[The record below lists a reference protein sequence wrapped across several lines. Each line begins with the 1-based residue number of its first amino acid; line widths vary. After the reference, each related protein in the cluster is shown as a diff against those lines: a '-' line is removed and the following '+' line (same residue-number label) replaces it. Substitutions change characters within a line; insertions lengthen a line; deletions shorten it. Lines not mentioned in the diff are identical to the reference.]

1 LRRGGTG
8 ADVAPRDTGA
18 RPEASVGGPPPD
30 RASWS
35 TVHVVII
42 GAGEVGWY
50 LAQRLG
56 AENHDVVV
64 VEQDEVIARALGEEL
79 DVQTVVGSGTH
90 PSVLRAAGVERAD
103 LLAGVTQDDEVN
115 LIAAA
120 LAKQLGA
127 LQTVVRLQTD
137 ELRGPDGAQLRELL
151 NADQIIDPDADTAE
165 EILRLV
171 SVSGADEVYPMATG
185 GLVVLGAVVGEHS
198 AMVDRTLADIASV
211 DHWRFL
217 FGAVT
222 RNGETIIPRGD
233 LDVHAGDHVRV
244 LTHERSQNEV
254 LQALDAVGK
263 RVRRVMVLGGGAVG
277 ARVAEH
283 LVRSADVTLVERD
296 HARATALAERLR
308 KVTIVEGD
316 ITDTNLLTEES
327 VATMDVVIAATGE
340 DTANVLA
347 CAFAA
352 AESDAFTVVVLHRL
366 ALLPLVRQFGI
377 DAALSPRTAS
387 ANAVLRQLRGGAS
400 SVATFL
406 ESDVEVD
413 EFVIDAGTPGDGALV
428 KDLHLPRSVLLGAVV
443 RSDGSSEI
451 VRGTTLLSAGESVV
465 LFARPSALPEVRR
478 VFTS

>member
-1 LRRGGTG
+1 M
-8 ADVAPRDTGA
+8 
-18 RPEASVGGPPPD
+18 
-30 RASWS
+30 
-35 TVHVVII
+35 HVVII

-56 AENHDVVV
+56 AEHHDVVV
-64 VEQDEVIARALGEEL
+64 VEQNEVIARALGEEL

-103 LLAGVTQDDEVN
+103 LVAGVTQDDEVN
-115 LIAAA
+115 MIASA

-127 LQTVVRLQTD
+127 KQTVVRLQTD
-137 ELRGPDGAQLRELL
+137 ELRGPDGAHLRELIA
-151 NADQIIDPDADTAE
+151 ADLIIDPDADTAE

-185 GLVVLGAVVGEHS
+185 NLVVLGVVVGEQS
-198 AMVDRTLADIASV
+198 SMVNQTLAEIASV

-222 RNGETIIPRGD
+222 RDGETIIPRGD
-233 LDVHAGDHVRV
+233 LQVQAGDHVRL
-244 LTHERSQNEV
+244 LTHESRQSEV
-254 LQALDAVGK
+254 LAALDATGR
-263 RVRRVMVLGGGAVG
+263 RVRRVMVLGGGSVG

-283 LVRSADVTLVERD
+283 LTRSAEVTLVERE
-296 HARATALAERLR
+296 HARAVALAERLR
-308 KVTIVEGD
+308 RVTVVEGD

-327 VATMDVVIAATGE
+327 LSKMDVVIAATGE

-352 AESDAFTVVVLHRL
+352 AESEAFTVAVLHRL

-387 ANAVLRQLRGGAS
+387 ANAVLRQMRGGAS

-413 EFVIDAGTPGDGALV
+413 EFVIGAGSPGDGAV
-428 KDLHLPRSVLLGAVV
+428 VRNLHLPRSVLLGAVV
-443 RSDGSSEI
+443 RADGTSEI
-451 VRGTTLLSAGESVV
+451 VRGNTELHAGESVV
-465 LFARPSALPEVRR
+465 LFARPAALNEVRR
-478 VFTS
+478 VFTA

>member
-1 LRRGGTG
+1 L
-8 ADVAPRDTGA
+8 
-18 RPEASVGGPPPD
+18 SV
-30 RASWS
+30 
-35 TVHVVII
+35 VHVVIV

-64 VEQDEVIARALGEEL
+64 VEQNELIARALGEEL
-79 DVQTVVGSGTH
+79 DVQTIVGSGTH
-90 PSVLRAAGVERAD
+90 PSVLRLAGADRAD
-103 LLAGVTQDDEVN
+103 LVAGVTQDDEVN
-115 LIAAA
+115 MIASA

-127 LQTVVRLQTD
+127 AQTVVRLQTD
-137 ELRGPDGAQLRELL
+137 ELRGPDGTRLRELVD
-151 NADQIIDPDADTAE
+151 ADLIIDPDADTAE

-185 GLVVLGAVVGEHS
+185 NLVVLGVVVGPNSE
-198 AMVDRTLADIASV
+198 MVDRTLADIASA
-211 DHWRFL
+211 DEWRFL

-222 RNGETIIPRGD
+222 RNSETIIPRGD
-233 LDVHAGDHVRV
+233 LQLRAGYHVRV
-244 LTHERSQNEV
+244 LVHENREREILEV
-254 LQALDAVGK
+254 LDAAGQ
-263 RVRRVMVLGGGAVG
+263 RVRRVMVLGGGSVG

-283 LVRSADVTLVERD
+283 LVRSAEVTLVERD
-296 HARATALAERLR
+296 HERATALAGRLR
-308 KVTIVEGD
+308 KVTIIEGD

-347 CAFAA
+347 CAFAT

-387 ANAVLRQLRGGAS
+387 ANSVLQQLRGGTS

-413 EFVIDAGTPGDGALV
+413 EFVIAAGSPGDGAVV

-443 RSDGSSEI
+443 RLDGSSEI
-451 VRGTTLLSAGESVV
+451 VRGATQLHAGESVV
-465 LFARPSALPEVRR
+465 LFARPSALAEVRR
-478 VFTS
+478 VFT

>member
-1 LRRGGTG
+1 M
-8 ADVAPRDTGA
+8 
-18 RPEASVGGPPPD
+18 
-30 RASWS
+30 
-35 TVHVVII
+35 II

-56 AENHDVVV
+56 AEHHDVVV
-64 VEQDEVIARALGEEL
+64 IEQNEVIARALGEEL
-79 DVQTVVGSGTH
+79 DVQTIVGSGTH

-103 LLAGVTQDDEVN
+103 LVAGVTQDDEVN
-115 LIAAA
+115 MIASA

-127 LQTVVRLQTD
+127 KQTVVRLQTD
-137 ELRGPDGAQLRELL
+137 ELRGPDGAQLRDLIA
-151 NADQIIDPDADTAE
+151 ADLIIDPDADTAE

-185 GLVVLGAVVGEHS
+185 NLVVLGVVIGEKS
-198 AMVDRTLADIASV
+198 SMVDQTLAEIASV

-222 RNGETIIPRGD
+222 RNGDTIIPRGD
-233 LDVHAGDHVRV
+233 LQVHAGDHVRL
-244 LTHERSQNEV
+244 LTHVSRQSEV
-254 LQALDAVGK
+254 LAALDATGR

-283 LVRSADVTLVERD
+283 LTRSAEVTLVERE
-296 HARATALAERLR
+296 HERAMALAQRLR
-308 KVTIVEGD
+308 RVTVVEGD

-327 VATMDVVIAATGE
+327 LSTMDVVIAATGE

-352 AESDAFTVVVLHRL
+352 AESEAFTVAVLHRL

-387 ANAVLRQLRGGAS
+387 ANAVLRQMRGGAS

-413 EFVIDAGTPGDGALV
+413 EFVIGAGSPGDGAV
-428 KDLHLPRSVLLGAVV
+428 VRNLHLPRSVLLGAVV
-443 RSDGSSEI
+443 RADGTSEI
-451 VRGTTLLSAGESVV
+451 VRGNTELHAGESVV
-465 LFARPSALPEVRR
+465 LFARPSALNEVRR
-478 VFTS
+478 VFTG

>member
-1 LRRGGTG
+1 M
-8 ADVAPRDTGA
+8 
-18 RPEASVGGPPPD
+18 
-30 RASWS
+30 
-35 TVHVVII
+35 HVVII

-56 AENHDVVV
+56 AEHHDVVV
-64 VEQDEVIARALGEEL
+64 IEQEEVIARALGDEL

-90 PSVLRAAGVERAD
+90 PSVLRAARVERAD
-103 LLAGVTQDDEVN
+103 LVAGVTQDDEVN
-115 LIAAA
+115 MIASA

-127 LQTVVRLQTD
+127 EQTVVRLQTD
-137 ELRGPDGAQLRELL
+137 ELRGPDGAHLRELID
-151 NADQIIDPDADTAE
+151 ADLIIDPDADTAE

-185 GLVVLGAVVGEHS
+185 GLVVLGATIGPDS
-198 AMVDRTLADIASV
+198 PMVEQTLADISSV

-222 RNGETIIPRGD
+222 RDGQTVIPRGD
-233 LDVHAGDHVRV
+233 LEVRAGDHVRV
-244 LTHERSQNEV
+244 LTHERSQREV
-254 LQALDAVGK
+254 LEALDSAGK

-277 ARVAEH
+277 GRVAEH
-283 LVRSADVTLVERD
+283 LVRSAEVTLVERD
-296 HARATALAERLR
+296 RERATALAERLK
-308 KVTIVEGD
+308 KVTVVEGE
-316 ITDTNLLTEES
+316 ITDTNLLSEES

-352 AESDAFTVVVLHRL
+352 AESSAFTVAVLHRL
-366 ALLPLVRQFGI
+366 ALLPLIRQFGI

-387 ANAVLRQLRGGAS
+387 ANSVLRQMRGGAS

-413 EFVIDAGTPGDGALV
+413 EFVIQEGSPGAGAV
-428 KDLHLPRSVLLGAVV
+428 VRDLHLPRSVLLGAVV
-443 RSDGSSEI
+443 RHDGSSEI
-451 VRGTTLLSAGESVV
+451 VRGNTTLHAGESVV
-465 LFARPSALPEVRR
+465 LFARPAALPDVRR
-478 VFTS
+478 VFAS

>member
-1 LRRGGTG
+1 
-8 ADVAPRDTGA
+8 
-18 RPEASVGGPPPD
+18 
-30 RASWS
+30 
-35 TVHVVII
+35 VHVVII

-56 AENHDVVV
+56 AEHHDVVV
-64 VEQDEVIARALGEEL
+64 VEQNEVIARALGEEL

-90 PSVLRAAGVERAD
+90 PSVLRAAGVDRAQ
-103 LLAGVTQDDEVN
+103 LVAGVTQDDEVN
-115 LIAAA
+115 LIASA
-120 LAKQLGA
+120 LAKQMGA
-127 LQTVVRLQTD
+127 AQTVVRLQTD
-137 ELRGPDGAQLRELL
+137 ELRGPDGAHLRELM
-151 NADQIIDPDADTAE
+151 NADLIIDPDADTAE
-165 EILRLV
+165 EILQLV
-171 SVSGADEVYPMATG
+171 SVSGADEVYPMANG
-185 GLVVLGAVVGEHS
+185 NLVVLGAVVGEQS
-198 AMVDRTLADIASV
+198 PMVSQTLAEISSV

-233 LDVHAGDHVRV
+233 LEVRAGDHVRV
-244 LTHERSQNEV
+244 LTERSREREV
-254 LQALDAVGK
+254 LATLDAVGN
-263 RVRRVMVLGGGAVG
+263 RVRRVLVLGGGAVG
-277 ARVAEH
+277 ARVAER

-296 HARATALAERLR
+296 HARATALSERLR

-327 VATMDVVIAATGE
+327 VSTMDIVIAATGE

-352 AESDAFTVVVLHRL
+352 AENDDAFTVAVLHRL

-413 EFVIDAGTPGDGALV
+413 EFVISPGSPGDGMFV
-428 KDLHLPRSVLLGAVV
+428 RDLHLPRSVLLGAVV

-451 VRGTTLLSAGESVV
+451 VRGNTQLFAGESVV
-465 LFARPSALPEVRR
+465 MFARPAALADVRR
-478 VFTS
+478 VFAT

>member
-1 LRRGGTG
+1 M
-8 ADVAPRDTGA
+8 
-18 RPEASVGGPPPD
+18 
-30 RASWS
+30 
-35 TVHVVII
+35 HVVII

-56 AENHDVVV
+56 AEHHDVVV
-64 VEQDEVIARALGEEL
+64 IEQNAVIARALGEEL
-79 DVQTVVGSGTH
+79 DVQTIVGSGTH
-90 PSVLRAAGVERAD
+90 PSVLRAAGVEHAD
-103 LLAGVTQDDEVN
+103 LVAGVTQDDEVN
-115 LIAAA
+115 MIASA

-127 LQTVVRLQTD
+127 KQTVVRLQTD
-137 ELRGPDGAQLRELL
+137 ELRGPDGAQLRDLIA
-151 NADQIIDPDADTAE
+151 ADLIIDPDADTAE

-185 GLVVLGAVVGEHS
+185 NLVVLGVVVGEKS
-198 AMVDRTLADIASV
+198 SMVDQTLAEIASV

-222 RNGETIIPRGD
+222 RNGDTIIPRGD
-233 LDVHAGDHVRV
+233 LQVHAGDHVRL
-244 LTHERSQNEV
+244 LTHVSRQSEV
-254 LQALDAVGK
+254 LAALDATGR

-283 LVRSADVTLVERD
+283 LTRSADVTLVERE
-296 HARATALAERLR
+296 HERAMALAQRLR
-308 KVTIVEGD
+308 RVTVVEGD

-327 VATMDVVIAATGE
+327 LSTMDVVIAATGE

-352 AESDAFTVVVLHRL
+352 AESEAFTVAVLHRL

-387 ANAVLRQLRGGAS
+387 ANAVLRQMRGGAS

-413 EFVIDAGTPGDGALV
+413 EFVIGAGSPGDGAV
-428 KDLHLPRSVLLGAVV
+428 VRNLHLPRSVLLGAVV
-443 RSDGSSEI
+443 RADGTSEI
-451 VRGTTLLSAGESVV
+451 VRGNTELHAGESVV
-465 LFARPSALPEVRR
+465 LFARPSALNEVRR
-478 VFTS
+478 VFTG

>member
-1 LRRGGTG
+1 M
-8 ADVAPRDTGA
+8 
-18 RPEASVGGPPPD
+18 
-30 RASWS
+30 
-35 TVHVVII
+35 HVVII

-56 AENHDVVV
+56 AEHHDVVV
-64 VEQDEVIARALGEEL
+64 IEQNEVIARALGEEL

-90 PSVLRAAGVERAD
+90 PSVLRAARVEKAE
-103 LLAGVTQDDEVN
+103 LVAGVTQDDEVN
-115 LIAAA
+115 MIASA

-127 LQTVVRLQTD
+127 VQTVVRLQTD
-137 ELRGPDGAQLRELL
+137 ELRGPDGAQLRELV
-151 NADQIIDPDADTAE
+151 NADLIIDPDADTAE

-171 SVSGADEVYPMATG
+171 SVSGADEVYPMG
-185 GLVVLGAVVGEHS
+185 SGNLVVLGVVVGENS
-198 AMVDRTLADIASV
+198 SLVGQALAEVSSV
-211 DHWRFL
+211 EHWRFL

-222 RNGETIIPRGD
+222 RDGETIIPRGD
-233 LDVHAGDHVRV
+233 LEVQAGDHVRV
-244 LTHERSQNEV
+244 LADQSRQREV
-254 LQALDAVGK
+254 LEALDAVGR
-263 RVRRVMVLGGGAVG
+263 RVRRVMVLGGGSVG

-296 HARATALAERLR
+296 HARAMALAERLR
-308 KVTIVEGD
+308 KVTVVEGD

-327 VATMDVVIAATGE
+327 VSTMDVVIAATGE

-352 AESDAFTVVVLHRL
+352 AESEAFTVAVLHRL

-387 ANAVLRQLRGGAS
+387 ANAVLRQLRGGTS

-413 EFVIDAGTPGDGALV
+413 EFVVRPGSPGDGAIV
-428 KDLHLPRSVLLGAVV
+428 RDLHLPRSVLLGAVV
-443 RSDGSSEI
+443 RSDGSTEI
-451 VRGTTLLSAGESVV
+451 VRGGTQLRAGESVV
-465 LFARPSALPEVRR
+465 LFARPSALHDLRR
-478 VFTS
+478 VFGA